1 MAVEPSKRQ
10 KQLDANVALQKHSSG
25 MLAEC
30 KGSERYLT
38 VGASHSTAFF
48 RAVQG
53 NCMSPG
59 GKSLS
64 MQQVV
69 EGKGEGHIFEKLC
82 REGWQWL
89 VISYE
94 VEDVFPALPAM
105 YERALNCTNSA
116 TVVTGEL
123 EIACQIAQNYSLCKD
138 LNKAVQQAAAGQPRC
153 ASYLPTIGH
162 YVRLYGGG
170 DKFPLI
176 TFLKEVSKSY
186 GHSLLI
192 GEEFFSSITYA
203 EFKMKTSMA
212 PFLRAAVLCTQLT
225 SPKHCDG
232 ISKLLTKSDV
242 DKMKSVQM
250 LAKVEEAE
258 NVLCAGWAACLMEK
272 ASQEHS
278 TAAFGRLCIRTV
290 LHLAS
295 KEKHGREPAGWPSV
309 AAISKAFAEEIKQP
323 KASSV
328 TAHEKPACS
337 PSKAKKDAGLPENL
351 LESSPA
357 HTALVL
363 NKHITIGNLYTCS
376 QQGGKVLKLV
386 KVDNE
391 GALFVYTPLLGAAEE
406 VVVKLDNLKSM
417 RPSKQKEQTACP
429 SSVAKGLL
437 PQNSEALQEMEA
449 VSKAQ
454 LALVQAFMNG
464 KQPSEEDIMFS
475 NHPPGVVS
483 QKKFKAKQLVL
494 MSIGAV
500 SLCKDPAASR
510 LPKLVCGKDVFT
522 VSQPKLWPD
531 FAKPAPE
538 QCMMSPFWWV
548 RTTSEEDK
556 VNMVRKPITIG
567 KMEIPCLVNC
577 KAVEKGDML
586 LEANTK
592 LCHDMKDVEQEPVRK
607 RARTKQSS

>member
-1 MAVEPSKRQ
+1 
-10 KQLDANVALQKHSSG
+10 
-25 MLAEC
+25 
-30 KGSERYLT
+30 
-38 VGASHSTAFF
+38 
-48 RAVQG
+48 
-53 NCMSPG
+53 
-59 GKSLS
+59 
-64 MQQVV
+64 
-69 EGKGEGHIFEKLC
+69 
-82 REGWQWL
+82 
-89 VISYE
+89 
-94 VEDVFPALPAM
+94 
-105 YERALNCTNSA
+105 
-116 TVVTGEL
+116 
-123 EIACQIAQNYSLCKD
+123 
-138 LNKAVQQAAAGQPRC
+138 
-153 ASYLPTIGH
+153 
-162 YVRLYGGG
+162 
-170 DKFPLI
+170 
-176 TFLKEVSKSY
+176 
-186 GHSLLI
+186 
-192 GEEFFSSITYA
+192 
-203 EFKMKTSMA
+203 MKTSMA

-278 TAAFGRLCIRTV
+278 TAAFGRLCIRAV

-295 KEKHGREPAGWPSV
+295 KEKHGREPAGWPSD
-309 AAISKAFAEEIKQP
+309 
-323 KASSV
+323 
-328 TAHEKPACS
+328 EKPACS

-391 GALFVYTPLLGAAEE
+391 GALFVLLGAAEE

-429 SSVAKGLL
+429 SSVAKL

-556 VNMVRKPITIG
+556 VNMVRKPIT
-567 KMEIPCLVNC
+567 
-577 KAVEKGDML
+577 
-586 LEANTK
+586 
-592 LCHDMKDVEQEPVRK
+592 K
-607 RARTKQSS
+607 RERGHAAGGQHQALPGYEGC